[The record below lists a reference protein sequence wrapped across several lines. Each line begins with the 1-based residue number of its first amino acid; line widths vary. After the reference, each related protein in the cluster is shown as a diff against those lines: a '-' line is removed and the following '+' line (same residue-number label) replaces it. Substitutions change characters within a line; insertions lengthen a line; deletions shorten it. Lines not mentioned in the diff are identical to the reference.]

1 MTTTPHST
9 LPALTVQPIHF
20 TSEFS
25 AWREFY
31 LGLGLR
37 PTEAASPMHTVL
49 AADSG
54 QLMLH
59 EVEAGDPMDGI
70 RLVELTT
77 SDLTA
82 YTQALQAAGLPV
94 LPAEV
99 EHRSAIAVDLPQG
112 RIHISE
118 SEITEGAAAPQPDGL
133 TVAALLFAPA
143 ETIAPAAELLAH
155 HGMRPRIASDD
166 GGWTDLTGHGTFALH
181 HGELQTED
189 HEAAQQPVVDPFLE
203 TADLNRHLKPLQSR
217 GLEVLEI
224 DEAYTR
230 SLHIT
235 KPDGEPFVINETQ
248 QDLYGYHRLDA

>member
-1 MTTTPHST
+1 MTMTPHST
-9 LPALTVQPIHF
+9 LPDLTVQPVHF
-20 TSEFS
+20 TSDFA

-37 PTEAASPMHTVL
+37 PTEASTPMHTVL

-54 QLMLH
+54 QIMLH
-59 EVEAGDPMDGI
+59 EVPAGDPMDGI

-77 SDLTA
+77 PDLTA
-82 YTQALQAAGLPV
+82 YAEALKSTDPTIR
-94 LPAEV
+94 PAEI

-118 SEITEGAAAPQPDGL
+118 SDVTAGTAAPQPEGL
-133 TVAALLFAPA
+133 TMAALLFTPA

-166 GGWTDLTGHGTFALH
+166 GGWRDLTGHGIFALH
-181 HGELQTED
+181 FGELQSVD
-189 HEAAQQPVVDPFLE
+189 QDAPQQPVVDPFLE
-203 TADLNRHLKPLQSR
+203 TGNLSRHLEPLESR

-235 KPDGEPFVINETQ
+235 QPDGEPFVISETQ